1 MARGGFRPGAGRKP
15 DPNSARQRMLAA
27 RAARKAAKEAA
38 GGAQKAATGFTLP
51 NGQKAPDAP
60 AGWPFGTVPP
70 AAPAAAPATPA
81 AESAKR
87 LTAREYLSALVN
99 DAGADEKLRLD
110 AAKRL
115 IEFEEPKPAPMGK
128 KEARAEAAKKVGS
141 KFAATAPPKL
151 VVANGSRVG

>member
-1 MARGGFRPGAGRKP
+1 MARGGFRQGAGRKP

-38 GGAQKAATGFTLP
+38 GGSRKAAEGFTLP
-51 NGQKAPDAP
+51 NGQKSPLAP
-60 AGWPFGTVPP
+60 AGWPFGTLPPPPP
-70 AAPAAAPATPA
+70 APAPAATEPG
-81 AESAKR
+81 KR

-128 KEARAEAAKKVGS
+128 KEAQAEAAKKVGS
-141 KFAATAPPKL
+141 KFAPTAAPKL
-151 VVANGSRVG
+151 AAVNGSRVG

>member
-1 MARGGFRPGAGRKP
+1 
-15 DPNSARQRMLAA
+15 MLAA

-38 GGAQKAATGFTLP
+38 GGAQAAAMGFTLP
-51 NGQKAPDAP
+51 NGQKAPNAP
-60 AGWPFGTVPP
+60 ADWPFGTVPP
-70 AAPAAAPATPA
+70 AASATAPASHP

-99 DAGADEKLRLD
+99 NAEADEKLRLD

-141 KFAATAPPKL
+141 KFAPTAAPKL
-151 VVANGSRVG
+151 AAVNGSRVG